1 MRWENRNFFKK
12 SEYDVK
18 NIGITVRETI
28 SCVILCDAARH
39 LEETGRFCST
49 VALFAC
55 YALPHDI
62 SDTRVRRIGATIYLE
77 NPALQYSQRKFID

>member
-1 MRWENRNFFKK
+1 LCAGKNGNFSKK
-12 SEYDVK
+12 SEHDVK
-18 NIGITVRETI
+18 DIGITVRE
-28 SCVILCDAARH
+28 SNNCVILCDAARH

-62 SDTRVRRIGATIYLE
+62 SNTRVRRIGATIDLE
-77 NPALQYSQRKFID
+77 NPAFQ